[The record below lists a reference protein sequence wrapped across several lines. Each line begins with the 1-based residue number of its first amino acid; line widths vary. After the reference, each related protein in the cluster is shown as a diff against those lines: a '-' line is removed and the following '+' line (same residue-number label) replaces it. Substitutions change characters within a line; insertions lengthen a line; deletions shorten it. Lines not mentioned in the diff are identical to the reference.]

1 MEFLRALLS
10 LFLFCFSTYL
20 LLDLFVNGFDGVV
33 LVAVIGGYIAVHY
46 IWPRGGRYNGDWYD
60 LLELVLDLPF
70 RALALL
76 LRSVGTLFGGKG
88 SGVDLD
94 L

>member
-1 MEFLRALLS
+1 MDFLRTLLAVV
-10 LFLFCFSTYL
+10 LFCLSTYL
-20 LLDLFVNGFDGVV
+20 LLDLFLNGFDWVV
-33 LVAVIGGYIAVHY
+33 LIAVIGGYIAVHY
-46 IWPRGGRYNGDWYD
+46 IWPRGGRYGSDWYD

-76 LRSVGTLFGGKG
+76 LRSAGALFGGKG